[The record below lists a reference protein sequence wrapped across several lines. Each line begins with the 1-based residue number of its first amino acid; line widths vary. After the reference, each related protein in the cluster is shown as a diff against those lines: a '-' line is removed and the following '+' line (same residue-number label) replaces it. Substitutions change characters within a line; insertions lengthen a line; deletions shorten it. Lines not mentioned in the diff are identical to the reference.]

1 MLYILTEMA
10 SQIASLTTICIMLQ
24 VRVVEK
30 YTPEKLT
37 QASPSRKLIFGLH
50 SPAIKDEIRPAFEVK
65 ILI

>member
-1 MLYILTEMA
+1 MA
-10 SQIASLTTICIMLQ
+10 LFNNNMMLQ

-65 ILI
+65 ILL